1 MPYETFSWDASKSS
15 ASKSDYPRRR
25 LPCRTFARSVST
37 HLPTCLRSF
46 GWKTLPDQFVV
57 HFYEAAGTN
66 LRERRVPVIDLDAAN
81 IEEVAVVVRS
91 AVSALLERSARA
103 AAREGPVDRRVVE
116 REALEQVEE
125 QVEDEPRRDL
135 DEPLD
140 SPVPDH
146 HDARRRPVHLSLGYV
161 VQDYAPQTPWNHGI
175 ALRLAWQGLNDSWS
189 LAASYTWFPPLAYRT
204 DAVALTVV
212 RHPAEV
218 SVARDV
224 SIQQS
229 WLLLRPELA
238 LGADYV
244 VRTTTASTPGLAA
257 TAEQGRWSWS
267 ASGRVTV
274 VVSLSPVWHVFA
286 TGGVDYLLNRFAHAV
301 AGESVDA
308 VIAPRRLRPRFSC
321 GVGLAFP

>member
-116 REALEQVEE
+116 REALE
-125 QVEDEPRRDL
+125 
-135 DEPLD
+135 
-140 SPVPDH
+140 
-146 HDARRRPVHLSLGYV
+146 
-161 VQDYAPQTPWNHGI
+161 
-175 ALRLAWQGLNDSWS
+175 
-189 LAASYTWFPPLAYRT
+189 
-204 DAVALTVV
+204 
-212 RHPAEV
+212 
-218 SVARDV
+218 
-224 SIQQS
+224 
-229 WLLLRPELA
+229 
-238 LGADYV
+238 
-244 VRTTTASTPGLAA
+244 
-257 TAEQGRWSWS
+257 
-267 ASGRVTV
+267 
-274 VVSLSPVWHVFA
+274 
-286 TGGVDYLLNRFAHAV
+286 
-301 AGESVDA
+301 
-308 VIAPRRLRPRFSC
+308 
-321 GVGLAFP
+321 